1 MFCNI
6 ILLHTILMV
15 KLIYKWPRQ
24 RIIWEISPL
33 FYFLKK
39 NYCVLFHYWQNLTKI
54 QQFVHT
60 CMNLFIN
67 SHSLMA
73 SSSFEVYF
81 EKIIFVLLFFYF
93 FFSKFS
99 NRENADFLF
108 IVLIDIYGRIGCPF
122 HVKHWSK
129 TTITYREILI

>member
-33 FYFLKK
+33 FFCLKK

-81 EKIIFVLLFFYF
+81 EKIIFVLF
-93 FFSKFS
+93 FFLANLATEKTQISF
-99 NRENADFLF
+99 F
-108 IVLIDIYGRIGCPF
+108 IVLIAIYGRIGCPF

>member
-1 MFCNI
+1 
-6 ILLHTILMV
+6 
-15 KLIYKWPRQ
+15 
-24 RIIWEISPL
+24 
-33 FYFLKK
+33 
-39 NYCVLFHYWQNLTKI
+39 
-54 QQFVHT
+54 
-60 CMNLFIN
+60 
-67 SHSLMA
+67 MA

-81 EKIIFVLLFFYF
+81 EKIIFVVFCF

-108 IVLIDIYGRIGCPF
+108 IVLIAIYGRIGCPF

>member
-81 EKIIFVLLFFYF
+81 EKIIFVLF
-93 FFSKFS
+93 FFLANLATEKTQISF
-99 NRENADFLF
+99 F
-108 IVLIDIYGRIGCPF
+108 IVLIAIYGRIGCPF